1 MTGTC
6 VSCLAGGCRE
16 RHTGAPVTAPRPL
29 FEAAGVCV
37 FLALAIYVTAQ
48 AASTLWGREAPD
60 ESLVGI
66 ALAVASLVIMPI
78 VS

>member
-1 MTGTC
+1 M
-6 VSCLAGGCRE
+6 
-16 RHTGAPVTAPRPL
+16 
-29 FEAAGVCV
+29 CV

>member
-1 MTGTC
+1 MPCRGPAWGGTG
-6 VSCLAGGCRE
+6 LHAARP
-16 RHTGAPVTAPRPL
+16 RHQERPL
-29 FEAAGVCV
+29 FEAARACV

-48 AASTLWGREAPD
+48 AASTLLGREAPD

-66 ALAVASLVIMPI
+66 ALAVASLVTMLI

>member
-1 MTGTC
+1 MHRG
-6 VSCLAGGCRE
+6 RP
-16 RHTGAPVTAPRPL
+16 GAPIRPL

-48 AASTLWGREAPD
+48 AASTLLGREAPE
-60 ESLVGI
+60 ESVVGI
-66 ALAVASLVIMPI
+66 ALAVASLVTMLI

>member
-1 MTGTC
+1 MARGVGEHALRRAERRVHRFVSGT
-6 VSCLAGGCRE
+6 
-16 RHTGAPVTAPRPL
+16 
-29 FEAAGVCV
+29 

>member
-1 MTGTC
+1 MPCRRLQGAAHGCTGD
-6 VSCLAGGCRE
+6 G
-16 RHTGAPVTAPRPL
+16 PTAPIRPL

>member
-1 MTGTC
+1 M
-6 VSCLAGGCRE
+6 
-16 RHTGAPVTAPRPL
+16 
-29 FEAAGVCV
+29 V
-37 FLALAIYVTAQ
+37 FFVLAIYVTAQ
-48 AASTLWGREAPD
+48 AASTLWGREASD